1 MSVTMQEMHTD
12 IGLVNTIVARSS
24 LSFID
29 GEKGVLEYVGYDID
43 DLARQSTFEETAFLL
58 WNRRLPSNAE
68 LADFFRGITD
78 PMLFIIYIYEN
89 IKLLLRPLVFVPMAI
104 DLLHHGHIKILKKS
118 SELGTVI
125 VGLMTDKGL
134 INYKGPPLIKYK
146 YRKDYILKIQ
156 FLYMDL

>member
-1 MSVTMQEMHTD
+1 MN
-12 IGLVNTIVARSS
+12 IN
-24 LSFID
+24 
-29 GEKGVLEYVGYDID
+29 K
-43 DLARQSTFEETAFLL
+43 
-58 WNRRLPSNAE
+58 
-68 LADFFRGITD
+68 
-78 PMLFIIYIYEN
+78 IISKKDYEN

-146 YRKDYILKIQ
+146 YRKEIINEIKTVDYVMPLNGLLYLEICEIIKPDYFVHGSDWRKGPQNKIRIKLINSISKWGGKVKEFKYTKNISSTILKEK
-156 FLYMDL
+156 YSGSRS